1 MKTIT
6 NLGIPKI
13 KALGLNNTN
22 GIDNSQKKSLSIRY
36 ISCDQKGILLNLR
49 FEITTKELNN
59 KESRAYVNVFR
70 GDAKQTIFNE
80 SVTSVV
86 EINPNGKRVIDI
98 AVPLSFGDNE
108 LYKTNKYFRASIS
121 VDGLWALSEGFK
133 IEFKDKKINNNDICY
148 CQNQGLTNSS
158 CKGNGKSIVEEMYIN
173 LAKSL
178 GVEKE
183 ILLAIGRQES
193 GHDTFVTNNP
203 KKANILLERHYV
215 YRLLKEKYGKAKADS
230 CKAIDPTLCHE
241 NKTPKGEY
249 GSRLDQLD
257 RLEKVKKWDES
268 IAIESCSW
276 GKFQTMGEYI
286 TEDTESIYKNLPD
299 FENAMNMCEVQ
310 QFKYFTFFMKKI
322 KGKRLIDAMKNK
334 DWEGIAKWYN
344 GGNWKDDNPNYAS
357 NIKKYYEEFKN
368 H

>member
-1 MKTIT
+1 MSTVKA
-6 NLGIPKI
+6 LGIPKI
-13 KALGLNNTN
+13 KPLGLNNLQ
-22 GIDNSQKKSLSIRY
+22 GVENSPQKSLSIKY
-36 ISCDQKGILLNLR
+36 ISCERKGISLNLR
-49 FEITTKELNN
+49 FEVTAKGLDN
-59 KESRAYVNVFR
+59 KEFKTYLNVFR
-70 GDAKQTIFNE
+70 GDVKQTIFNE

-86 EINPNGKRVIDI
+86 EINPNGKRSVDI
-98 AVPLSFGDNE
+98 TVPISFADNE
-108 LYKTNKYFRASIS
+108 LYKTNKYYRASVSIDS
-121 VDGLWALSEGFK
+121 IWALSEGFK
-133 IEFKDKKINNNDICY
+133 IEFKDKNTVKNDICY

-173 LAKSL
+173 LANSL

-193 GHDTFVTNNP
+193 GHDAFVTNNP

-215 YRLLKEKYGKAKADS
+215 YRLLKNKYGIAKADS

-241 NKTPKGEY
+241 KKTPKGEY

-286 TEDTESIYKNLPD
+286 EEDNEGTYKNLPD

-310 QFKYFTFFMKKI
+310 QFKYFTYFMKKI

-344 GGNWKDDNPNYAS
+344 GANWKDDNPDYAK
-357 NIKKYYEEFKN
+357 NIKKYYEAFKN
-368 H
+368 N